1 MTALTARFSK
11 PYWARPRW
19 QRVSDRL
26 DARDSSKPHPDAI
39 RAPGLFAKLLQI
51 NTLRHSLHN
60 MPTVALVSRKGG
72 CGKST
77 LATNMAAHFAR
88 AGLPIT
94 LGDLDHQQSMRVWLK
109 RRPSAAPAVVGW
121 VGDVAGNVRPPLGVT
136 HLVLDTPGG
145 LHGLS
150 LAKVA
155 MVADAILIPVS
166 GSVFDRESASDC
178 WTELRAHPRVVS
190 GRCQV
195 ATVGMRLDRR
205 TQAEDVVRDWAA
217 SIGLNWLC
225 SLRSSQ
231 VYVRAVENGLSI
243 FDMPAGVTAVDRE
256 QWEPLLAWLAS
267 LGFATAAPVAAPV
280 RPSATV
286 SPLPGLNLPLPAPT
300 EVHATVTPGLSP
312 VPVPRPAPRYPAPA
326 AAANAAAAPAHGL
339 ARFVPRFL
347 RSKSSQTG

>member
-1 MTALTARFSK
+1 
-11 PYWARPRW
+11 
-19 QRVSDRL
+19 
-26 DARDSSKPHPDAI
+26 
-39 RAPGLFAKLLQI
+39 
-51 NTLRHSLHN
+51 

-77 LATNMAAHFAR
+77 LATNIAAHFAR

-109 RRPSAAPAVVGW
+109 RRPSAAPAIAGW
-121 VGDVAGNVRPPLGVT
+121 VGDVAGNVRALGVS

-145 LHGLS
+145 LHGLA

-166 GSVFDRESASDC
+166 GSVFDREAASDC
-178 WTELRAHPRVVS
+178 WAELRAHPRVVS

-195 ATVGMRLDRR
+195 AAIGMRLDRR
-205 TQAEDVVRDWAA
+205 TQAEEIASDWAA
-217 SIGLNWLC
+217 SIGLTWLC

-243 FDMPAGVTAVDRE
+243 FDMPASVTTIDRE
-256 QWEPLLAWLAS
+256 QWEPLLGWLATQ
-267 LGFATAAPVAAPV
+267 GFVQAAPEPV
-280 RPSATV
+280 R
-286 SPLPGLNLPLPAPT
+286 
-300 EVHATVTPGLSP
+300 
-312 VPVPRPAPRYPAPA
+312 APA
-326 AAANAAAAPAHGL
+326 AASVSPLVATGTDSFATPMLQVVATSPVLASREQRVPPEVVAAEARGF

-347 RSKSSQTG
+347 RPKP